1 MFFTGQVMR
10 AGMEGLSST
19 TKLYPKTMHLDIEVA
34 AMGIIAPEGNLV
46 RTGALLHPSK
56 STLGL
61 PGDEQ
66 SNEIYCLHV
75 RPLLLAQPRPSQLC
89 IPCCCSLHGWHKL
102 TDNDSVVCEGAA
114 EELPQSASKGQAM
127 RLQYIQHPQDE
138 SADAAVHL
146 NLAPSYVTYN
156 PVAVQRVMDFFK
168 TDEVNTSFQSTAD
181 MLTQCMAS
189 GDSGVLSKKNSCQ
202 MRS

>member
-66 SNEIYCLHV
+66 SNEIY
-75 RPLLLAQPRPSQLC
+75 S
-89 IPCCCSLHGWHKL
+89 
-102 TDNDSVVCEGAA
+102 
-114 EELPQSASKGQAM
+114 
-127 RLQYIQHPQDE
+127 
-138 SADAAVHL
+138 
-146 NLAPSYVTYN
+146 
-156 PVAVQRVMDFFK
+156 
-168 TDEVNTSFQSTAD
+168 
-181 MLTQCMAS
+181 CM
-189 GDSGVLSKKNSCQ
+189 
-202 MRS
+202 